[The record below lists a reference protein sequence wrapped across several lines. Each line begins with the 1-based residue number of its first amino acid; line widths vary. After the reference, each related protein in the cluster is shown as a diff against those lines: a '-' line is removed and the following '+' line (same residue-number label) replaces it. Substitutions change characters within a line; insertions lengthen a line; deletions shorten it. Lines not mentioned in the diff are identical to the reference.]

1 MHLTRFSAKVNSIAL
16 TRHELPAIP
25 QTRTKKYRYDS
36 PSHSGLDNVLGPT
49 TIIRIPP
56 TYSPTVLQ
64 SYSPTVLQSYAPTLL
79 QTPRP
84 TNATITWMKTWKT
97 VAIIGVGLIGGSIGL
112 ALRRGKLADR
122 VIGVGRDLKKL
133 RRARRLGIVSD
144 VSGHLEQGVRDAD
157 LVVVCTPVAS
167 IVEHVRRVAAAC
179 PRQALITDV
188 GSTKSTLV
196 AALNQKLLGGV
207 TFVGSHPLAGSEKA
221 GCENAWDSLFDG
233 RIVIVTPTPSTPES
247 AVRQIVRF
255 WRQLG
260 AEVRRM
266 SPRDHDRAIA
276 VTSHVP
282 HLVASALAAST
293 SAELLPLV
301 ATGWADTTRI
311 ASGDVRL
318 WEQILMHNRGHVLKS
333 LDKFE
338 KMLTAL
344 RSSLESGKP
353 RQLKSIL
360 AKGKQHRDTVGS

>member
-1 MHLTRFSAKVNSIAL
+1 
-16 TRHELPAIP
+16 
-25 QTRTKKYRYDS
+25 
-36 PSHSGLDNVLGPT
+36 
-49 TIIRIPP
+49 
-56 TYSPTVLQ
+56 
-64 SYSPTVLQSYAPTLL
+64 
-79 QTPRP
+79 
-84 TNATITWMKTWKT
+84 MKTWKT
-97 VAIIGVGLIGGSIGL
+97 VAIVGVGLIGGSIGL

-133 RRARRLGIVSD
+133 RGAYRRGIVSE
-144 VSGHLEQGVRDAD
+144 VSDNLEQGVRGAD

-167 IVEHVRRVAAAC
+167 IVEQVRHVATAC
-179 PRQALITDV
+179 PRHALITDV
-188 GSTKSTLV
+188 GSTKSTIA
-196 AALNQKLLGGV
+196 AALIQKQLGGV

-221 GCENAWDSLFDG
+221 GCENARDVLFDG
-233 RIVIVTPTPSTPES
+233 QIVIVTPTPSTPES
-247 AVRQIVRF
+247 AVRKTVQF
-255 WRQLG
+255 WQQLG

-276 VTSHVP
+276 MTSHVP

-293 SAELLPLV
+293 SAELLPLA
-301 ATGWADTTRI
+301 ATGWSDTTRI

-338 KMLTAL
+338 KVLTSL
-344 RSSLESGKP
+344 RNSLESEKP